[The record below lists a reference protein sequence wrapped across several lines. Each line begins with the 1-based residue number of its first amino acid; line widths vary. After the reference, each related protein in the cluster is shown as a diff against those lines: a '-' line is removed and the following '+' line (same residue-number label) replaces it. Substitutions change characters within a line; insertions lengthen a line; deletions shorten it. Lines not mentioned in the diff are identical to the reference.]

1 MAYDEATAERIRRI
15 LADRDDV
22 AEKAMMGGLSF
33 MVGGTMCCSVS
44 GRGGLLV
51 RVDPEARTR
60 LLREP
65 HAQPADIGARRMTGF
80 IRVGP
85 DGYGTE
91 ATLRKWVEIGLA
103 AQPAKA
109 PPKSRGKATKR
120 R

>member
-15 LADRDDV
+15 LSDRDEV